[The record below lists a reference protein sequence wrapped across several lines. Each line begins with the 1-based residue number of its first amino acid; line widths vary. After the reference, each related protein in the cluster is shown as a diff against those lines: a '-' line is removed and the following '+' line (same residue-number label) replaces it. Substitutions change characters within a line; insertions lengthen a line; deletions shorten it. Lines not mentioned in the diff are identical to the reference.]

1 MDPVSAALIAAATA
15 GITASATEAGKQLL
29 VDAYTALKDALKAK
43 LGVGNKVEKAAEELN
58 ANPKSKGRQATVQEE
73 VEEAKA
79 DKDPDL
85 IALANALL
93 EQMKAQPATAQIVQQ
108 IAQGDQNVQA
118 AGGSTVTVTYGAPP
132 KKD

>member
-15 GITASATEAGKQLL
+15 GITAGATEAGKQLL

-43 LGVGNKVEKAAEELN
+43 LGVGSKVEKAADELKDE
-58 ANPKSKGRQATVQEE
+58 PESKSLKGL
-73 VEEAKA
+73 VEERVVAAKA

-85 IALANALL
+85 IKLANALL

-108 IAQGDQNVQA
+108 IAQGDQNVMA